1 MADLIATFLAAANSA
16 LKFLGISKGAFVGYV
31 VFASIIFCVWKLG
44 KKYFGAGEG
53 GNFSPGIEA
62 DLASKAGDDLR
73 AGEIYERLGE
83 EERAIASYQ
92 KAKAYFQI
100 GRIHENNRQWQQS
113 AQYYKLAGNIEK
125 ATEMFQKGGEY
136 LQAAEG
142 YIFLKKFSMAAEMYE
157 KGKRPQEAAVQY
169 EKSGNLPKA
178 ADLYAQA
185 GSMEKAAETYETHF
199 LKQRMGSVGLALS
212 GATQVRGDQKEQA
225 QQAAY
230 KSGKIYL
237 QIKKYPKAIDIFSA
251 GGFLAEAAEA
261 AEVGGELEKAA
272 QLYLSAKA
280 FDKASK
286 IYEKMGNAQQYFRI
300 MGKRYQEAGNYTE
313 AAPAFE
319 QGESWADAAEMYE
332 NIGETVRA
340 AAMYMKSGDYNRAGE
355 IFLALGDTEQ
365 AALAFE
371 NGGRFKEAGTL
382 YEKLAQTGKAA
393 TMYASAMNYYQAAV
407 LFEQQG
413 KVDETI
419 SCLQKVDQNAKDYY
433 PASLLL
439 GKMLMAKGLTEA
451 AKERFQRIIAQDAL
465 SSHNIEFYYQL
476 ALIYE
481 GDGEFEKAQNLYEK
495 ILADN
500 FAYRD
505 VRDRNAAVKQKQ
517 KEVRHASQIKE
528 ALRTDSATTAPAIP
542 TRETNNR
549 YRIIQKIGQGGMGV
563 VYKAED
569 TLLKRTVAYKV
580 LPVAIHENKE
590 MLNAFLQEAQIAAGL
605 NHPNI
610 VTVYDTGTSDDDLFL
625 TMEFVDGVS
634 LKEYLDKKSVPLND
648 LLDMM
653 QHTCDGVAYAHS
665 KGVIHRDIKPA
676 NILLTRSQVVK
687 ITDFG
692 LARILGETTGV
703 RTTVKG
709 TPLYMGPEQILG
721 DKVDQQSDIYSLGC
735 TFYRMV
741 AGRPPFVQGDVFY
754 HHLHTP
760 PTAPSTYN
768 PNIPKLLDRLILK
781 CLEKDKAKRYLTIAD
796 LLGDLDLCVHA
807 MPSA

>member
-1 MADLIATFLAAANSA
+1 MADLITTFFSAATDA
-16 LKFLGISKGAFVGYV
+16 LEFVGISNGAFVGYV
-31 VFASIIFCVWKLG
+31 LFGSIVLCAWKLG
-44 KKYFGAGEG
+44 KKYFAQGCG
-53 GNFSPGIEA
+53 GVFSPEMEA
-62 DLASKAGDDLR
+62 DLAKKSGDDLR
-73 AGEIYERLGE
+73 AAEIYERLGE
-83 EERAIASYQ
+83 EERAIESYQ

-113 AQYYKLAGNIEK
+113 AQYYKLGGNIEK

-136 LQAAEG
+136 LQAADG

-157 KGKRPQEAAVQY
+157 KGKRPKEAALQY

-178 ADLYAQA
+178 ADLYAEA
-185 GSMEKAAETYETHF
+185 NLMEKAAETYETHF
-199 LKQRMGSVGLALS
+199 LKQRMGSTSLALS
-212 GATQVRGDQKEQA
+212 GQAQDRVGQKAQA
-225 QQAAY
+225 QQSAY
-230 KSGKIYL
+230 KSGQIYV
-237 QIKKYPKAIDIFSA
+237 QIKKYQKAMDIFSA
-251 GGFLAEAAEA
+251 GEFLAEAAEA
-261 AEVGGELEKAA
+261 AELGDELEKAA
-272 QLYLSAKA
+272 QLYLAAKV

-286 IYEKMGNAQQYFRI
+286 IYEKMGNAKQYFRI
-300 MGKRYQEAGNYTE
+300 MAKRHQEEGSYAE

-319 QGESWADAAEMYE
+319 QAESWADAAEMYE
-332 NIGETVRA
+332 NIGEKVRA
-340 AAMYMKSGDYNRAGE
+340 AAMYMKSGDYNHAGE

-419 SCLQKVDQNAKDYY
+419 SCLQKVDQHANDYY

-439 GKMLMAKGLTEA
+439 GKMLIGKGLTEA
-451 AKERFQRIIAQDAL
+451 ARERFQRIIAQDSL

-476 ALIYE
+476 ALIY
-481 GDGEFEKAQNLYEK
+481 DDDKDFDKAQNLYEK

-505 VRDRNAAVKQKQ
+505 VRERNTAVKQKQ
-517 KEVRHASQIKE
+517 KEASHASHLVKE
-528 ALRTDSATTAPAIP
+528 ALRTDSATTMPATP
-542 TRETNNR
+542 SGAANR
-549 YRIIQKIGQGGMGV
+549 YRIIQKVGHGGMGV

-569 TLLKRTVAYKV
+569 TLLKRIVAYKV
-580 LPVAIHENKE
+580 LPSAIHDNKD
-590 MLNAFLQEAQIAAGL
+590 MLSAFMQEAQIAAGL

-610 VTVYDTGTSDDDLFL
+610 VTVYDTGTYGDEVFL
-625 TMEFVDGVS
+625 TMEFIDGVS
-634 LKEYLDKKSVPLND
+634 LKEYLDKKSVPLSE
-648 LLDMM
+648 LVDMM
-653 QHTCDGVAYAHS
+653 QHICDGVAYAHS
-665 KGVIHRDIKPA
+665 KEVIHRDIKPA
-676 NILLTRSQVVK
+676 NIMLTRSQVVK

-692 LARILGETTGV
+692 LARILGETTGA

-721 DKVDQQSDIYSLGC
+721 DKVDLQSDIYSLGC

-760 PTAPSTYN
+760 PTAPSTHN
-768 PNIPKLLDRLILK
+768 PKVIDLLDRLILK
-781 CLEKDKAKRYLTIAD
+781 CLEKDKAKRYRTIAD
-796 LLGDLDLCVHA
+796 LLGDLDAYAHA
-807 MPSA
+807 MPSG

>member
-1 MADLIATFLAAANSA
+1 MADLITTVLAVANGV
-16 LKFLGISKGAFVGYV
+16 LEFVGISKGAFVGYV
-31 VFASIIFCVWKLG
+31 LLGGILFCAWNLWK
-44 KKYFGAGEG
+44 KHFSQNG
-53 GNFSPGIEA
+53 GGIFSPEVEA
-62 DLASKAGDDLR
+62 ERARKSGDDLR
-73 AGEIYERLGE
+73 AAEIYERLGD

-142 YIFLKKFSMAAEMYE
+142 YVFLKKFSLAAEMYE
-157 KGKRPQEAAVQY
+157 KGKHPKEAAVQY

-178 ADLYAQA
+178 AALYAQA
-185 GSMEKAAETYETHF
+185 DLLEKAAETYETHF
-199 LKQRMGSVGLALS
+199 LKQRMGSAGLALA
-212 GATQVRGDQKEQA
+212 GHGETRGDQKEQA
-225 QQAAY
+225 RQSAY
-230 KSGKIYL
+230 KSGRLYM
-237 QIKKYPKAIDIFSA
+237 QIKKYQKAVDILSA
-251 GGFLAEAAEA
+251 GEFLTEAAEA
-261 AEVGGELEKAA
+261 AEAGGDLEKAA

-286 IYEKMGNAQQYFRI
+286 IYEKMGNAKQYFRI
-300 MGKRYQEAGNYTE
+300 MGKRHREEGNAAE

-332 NIGETVRA
+332 NIGEKVRA
-340 AAMYMKSGDYNRAGE
+340 AAMYMKAGDYHRAGE

-371 NGGRFKEAGTL
+371 HGGRFKEAGAL
-382 YEKLAQTGKAA
+382 YEKLAQPEKAA

-413 KVDETI
+413 NVDEAI
-419 SCLQKVDQNAKDYY
+419 SCLQKVDQQAKDYY

-439 GKMLMAKGLTEA
+439 GKMLIAKGLTEA
-451 AKERFQRIIAQDAL
+451 ARERFQRIIAQDSL

-481 GDGEFEKAQNLYEK
+481 NDGEFEKAQNLYEK

-505 VRDRNAAVKQKQ
+505 VQERNTVVKKKQ
-517 KEVRHASQIKE
+517 KEASQASRLKE
-528 ALRTDSATTAPAIP
+528 ALRTDSATALQAIP
-542 TRETNNR
+542 SGGTNR
-549 YRIIQKIGQGGMGV
+549 YRILQKIGQGGMGV

-580 LPVAIHENKE
+580 LPSTIHDNKE
-590 MLNAFLQEAQIAAGL
+590 MFNAFMQEARIAAGL

-610 VTVYDTGTSDDDLFL
+610 VTVYDTGSSGDEVFL
-625 TMEFVDGVS
+625 TMVFVDGVS
-634 LKEYLDKKSVPLND
+634 LKEYLDQHRVPLSD
-648 LLDMM
+648 LIDMM
-653 QHTCDGVAYAHS
+653 QHICDGVAYAHS
-665 KGVIHRDIKPA
+665 KEVIHRDIKPA
-676 NILLTRSQVVK
+676 NIMLTRSQVVK

-760 PTAPSTYN
+760 PVPPSTHN
-768 PNIPKLLDRLILK
+768 PNIPERLDRLILK
-781 CLEKDKAKRYLTIAD
+781 CLEKDKAKRYLTVAD
-796 LLGDLDLCVHA
+796 LLGDLDACAYA
-807 MPSA
+807 MSSA